1 MQWPVVVPPS
11 QSPLATPPSERQ
23 VQEILTLF
31 EDLGQCPHSPAQLRL
46 LASQQAASVL
56 RAETAAVLLFDQ
68 ERQELHGAKVSAHA
82 FTSAPPTEIRFPA
95 SHGLAGWVLREGIPA
110 YASAPWRETRVALA
124 TELAWT
130 QRPRSYLC
138 VPLKT
143 RQHSLGV
150 LAIVNKHVGLFAQE
164 DVYLAEV
171 LASQLAAV
179 MTNARLNTEL
189 ATAQDRLGDASVGQT
204 EDIQIEQRFDTV
216 IGVSPAMQTVYRLLG
231 PILSTPT
238 TVLLTGESGTG
249 KELIARVIHEH
260 GVRAK
265 GPFIAVNCAALPDT
279 LLEAELFGY
288 ERGAFTGAAQRK
300 LGRFELAS
308 GGTLLLDE
316 IGELHPT
323 LQAKL
328 LRVLQEKSFER
339 VGGAQTITL
348 HARIIAAT
356 NRQLETLVTT
366 GAFREDLLYRINVYP
381 IALPPLRERQ
391 EDLLPLAAHFLK
403 KYSEKLGRHGMQL
416 SPEARAVLL
425 KHQWPG
431 NIRELENVIER
442 AVLLSHGQLIAT
454 QDLPLEVQSTPTKP
468 VAEHKTVGPPMLGAT
483 WAEVEKQYIQQVL
496 EQTGHNHSRASRRLG
511 VSRSQ
516 LRTRLKRYGLANRIE
531 ED

>member
-1 MQWPVVVPPS
+1 MQWPVVVSPS
-11 QSPLATPPSERQ
+11 QSPLVTPPSERQ

-31 EDLGQCPHSPAQLRL
+31 ANLAQCPHSPAQLLL

-68 ERQELHGAKVSAHA
+68 ERQELHGAKVSAHS
-82 FTSAPPTEIRFPA
+82 FTAAPPTEIRFPA

-124 TELAWT
+124 TELAWA

-143 RQHSLGV
+143 RQHNLGV
-150 LAIVNKHVGLFAQE
+150 LTIVNKHVGLFAQE
-164 DVYLAEV
+164 DVYLAEMV
-171 LASQLAAV
+171 ASQLAAV
-179 MTNARLNTEL
+179 MTNARLSTEL
-189 ATAQDRLGDASVGQT
+189 ATVRDRLGDASVDQT
-204 EDIQIEQRFDTV
+204 DAIQLKQRFDTV
-216 IGVSPAMQTVYRLLG
+216 IGVSPAMQAVYRLLE
-231 PILSTPT
+231 PILSTTT

-249 KELIARVIHEH
+249 KEIIARVIHTH

-265 GPFIAVNCAALPDT
+265 RPFIAVNCAAIPET

-288 ERGAFTGAAQRK
+288 ERGAFTGAVQRK

-316 IGELHPT
+316 IGELNLT

-339 VGGAQTITL
+339 VGGTQPIKL
-348 HARIIAAT
+348 YARIVAAT
-356 NRQLETLVTT
+356 NRQLETLVAE

-381 IALPPLRERQ
+381 ITLPPLRERQ

-403 KYSEKLGRHGMQL
+403 KYSEKLGKHGMQL
-416 SPEARAVLL
+416 SLEARALLL

-431 NIRELENVIER
+431 NIRELEHVIER
-442 AVLLSHGQLIAT
+442 AVLLSHGQLIT
-454 QDLPLEVQSTPTKP
+454 EQDLPLNLQDIVPEP
-468 VAEHKTVGPPMLGAT
+468 VVKQEALAMPMSGMT
-483 WAEVEKQYIQQVL
+483 WSEVEKQYIQQVL
-496 EQTGHNHSRASRRLG
+496 EQAGYNHSRASRRLG

-516 LRTRLKRYGLANRIE
+516 LRTRLKRYSLEGKIKK
-531 ED
+531 D

>member
-1 MQWPVVVPPS
+1 
-11 QSPLATPPSERQ
+11 
-23 VQEILTLF
+23 
-31 EDLGQCPHSPAQLRL
+31 
-46 LASQQAASVL
+46 
-56 RAETAAVLLFDQ
+56 
-68 ERQELHGAKVSAHA
+68 
-82 FTSAPPTEIRFPA
+82 
-95 SHGLAGWVLREGIPA
+95 
-110 YASAPWRETRVALA
+110 
-124 TELAWT
+124 
-130 QRPRSYLC
+130 
-138 VPLKT
+138 
-143 RQHSLGV
+143 
-150 LAIVNKHVGLFAQE
+150 
-164 DVYLAEV
+164 
-171 LASQLAAV
+171 
-179 MTNARLNTEL
+179 
-189 ATAQDRLGDASVGQT
+189 
-204 EDIQIEQRFDTV
+204 
-216 IGVSPAMQTVYRLLG
+216 MQTVYRLLE

-288 ERGAFTGAAQRK
+288 ERGAFTGAVQRK

-308 GGTLLLDE
+308 GGTLFLDE

-339 VGGAQTITL
+339 VGGTQPIKL

-356 NRQLETLVTT
+356 NRQLETLVTA

-391 EDLLPLAAHFLK
+391 EDLLPLAAHFLE

-416 SPEARAVLL
+416 SPEARALLL

-454 QDLPLEVQSTPTKP
+454 QDLPLDLQSTPTEL
-468 VAEHKTVGPPMLGAT
+468 VAEHKTVGLPLLGVT

-496 EQTGHNHSRASRRLG
+496 EQTGHNHSRASQRLG

-516 LRTRLKRYGLANRIE
+516 LRTRLKRYGLASRIE